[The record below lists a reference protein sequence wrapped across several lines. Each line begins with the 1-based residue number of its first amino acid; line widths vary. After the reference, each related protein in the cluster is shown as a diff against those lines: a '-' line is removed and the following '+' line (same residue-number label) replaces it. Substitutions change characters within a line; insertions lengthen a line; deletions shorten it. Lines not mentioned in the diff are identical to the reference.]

1 MTKGTIEVHEL
12 EKTFK
17 DQFQAVKGI
26 SFSVKKGECFAFLG
40 PNGAG
45 KSTTVKMLTT
55 LIAPTGGKATVSG
68 YDVFK
73 EPGRV
78 RWEIGVVLQET
89 GLDTD
94 MTGRELLEL
103 QGRIFNLS
111 KKQASRRAEELLEKV
126 GLKEEADKRCGKYSG
141 GMRRR
146 LDLAVTLVHNPPIL
160 FLDEPTTGLDP
171 LNRKAIWNEIHR
183 LNKEEG
189 TTIFLTTQY
198 LEEADELADY
208 VSIIND
214 GEIAAEGTAARLK
227 QDIGA
232 DVIHWTFAG
241 EADAVRA
248 AEIFLQVEDAPVVQ
262 QSETVKVTTADAGS
276 KLQSYISVLTESGIS
291 MVSVTVKSPTLDDVF
306 ISVTNEKDGGTK

>member
-1 MTKGTIEVHEL
+1 MTKGTIEVHGL

-55 LIAPTGGKATVSG
+55 LIAPTGGQALVSG
-68 YDVFK
+68 YDVLK
-73 EPGRV
+73 DPGRV

-111 KKQASRRAEELLEKV
+111 KKEASRRAEELLKKV
-126 GLKEEADKRCGKYSG
+126 GLHEEADKRCGKYSG

-198 LEEADELADY
+198 LEEADALADY

-227 QDIGA
+227 QEIGA
-232 DVIHWTFAG
+232 DVIHWTFTG
-241 EADAVRA
+241 EEDAQRA
-248 AEIFLQVEDAPVVQ
+248 AETFLQREDVPVVQ
-262 QSETVKVTTADAGS
+262 QAETVKVTTADAGS
-276 KLQSYISVLTESGIS
+276 KLQDYISALTEAGIS

>member
-1 MTKGTIEVHEL
+1 MPRGTIEVRAL

-55 LIAPTGGKATVSG
+55 LIAPTGGEALVSG
-68 YDVFK
+68 YDVLK
-73 EPGRV
+73 EPGLV

-111 KKQASRRAEELLEKV
+111 KKEAALRAEELLEKV
-126 GLKEEADKRCGKYSG
+126 GLHQEADKRCGKYSG

-146 LDLAVTLVHNPPIL
+146 LDLAVTLVHSPPIL

-171 LNRKAIWNEIHR
+171 LNRKAIWKEIHR

-214 GEIAAEGTAARLK
+214 GKIAAEGTADRLK
-227 QDIGA
+227 QEIGA

-241 EADAVRA
+241 EANAKRA
-248 AEIFLQVEDAPVVQ
+248 AEAFLRVEDVPVVQ
-262 QSETVKVTTADAGS
+262 QSDLVKVTTADAGS
-276 KLQSYISVLTESGIS
+276 KLQNYISALSEAGIS
-291 MVSVTVKSPTLDDVF
+291 ILSVTVKSPTLDDVF
-306 ISVTNEKDGGTK
+306 ISVTDGKGGKQ

>member
-1 MTKGTIEVHEL
+1 MSRGTIEVSSL
-12 EKTFK
+12 QKTFK
-17 DQFQAVKGI
+17 DKFQAVKGI

-55 LIAPTGGKATVSG
+55 LIAPTGGEAIVSG
-68 YDVFK
+68 YDVLK
-73 EPGRV
+73 EPERV

-94 MTGRELLEL
+94 MTGRELLEF

-111 KKQASRRAEELLEKV
+111 KKQSVLRAQELLEKT
-126 GLKEEADKRCGKYSG
+126 GLEHEADKRCGKYSG

-146 LDLAVTLVHNPPIL
+146 LDLALTLVHNPPIL

-171 LNRKAIWNEIHR
+171 INRKAIWKEIHR

-189 TTIFLTTQY
+189 TTVFLTTQY

-208 VSIIND
+208 VSIINN
-214 GEIAAEGTAARLK
+214 GEIAVEGTAERLK
-227 QDIGA
+227 QDIGT
-232 DVIHWTFAG
+232 DVIHWIFAE
-241 EADAVRA
+241 EAEAKNA
-248 AEIFLQVEDAPVVQ
+248 ASEFSIVENAPVVQ
-262 QSETVKVTTADAGS
+262 QSKTVKVTTADAGA
-276 KLQSYISVLTESGIS
+276 KLQLYMHALSEAGITMQSVK
-291 MVSVTVKSPTLDDVF
+291 VKSPTLDDVF
-306 ISVTNEKDGGTK
+306 ISVTNDEERGTR